1 MALRFIDG
9 FDNYQSVGGVLTG
22 ADIPNIGYT
31 FDVPAAGYAVVAQG
45 TSALSKCVALLRTT
59 GGAATMAKQFNT
71 TGANKVV
78 IGFAM
83 NANARDTIMEVTNV
97 FTTEWL
103 STGYPKINSVTGTVI
118 PILNTWYYYEFVINK
133 TAQTVDLWLNGFKQ
147 FTAPITNPVPDVLEF
162 VWGWTSG
169 AGASNATVKIDDMY
183 FVDDI
188 DPTSKYRDRIG
199 PMEVVTRFPTGNGTN
214 AWAPTPSTKQNW
226 QIVSQV
232 PANTLEFVQSNTIGA
247 VDTYVSN
254 TAVTGEVIAVAVS
267 TLAAKADVDN
277 HSITVLM
284 EQSGVQKESGN
295 IPLNLQYTF
304 SQGVFEKDVNGV
316 DWTAETVNASRF
328 GMKVK

>member
-9 FDNYQSVGGVLTG
+9 FDNYQSIGGPLTG
-22 ADIPNIGYT
+22 ADFPNIGYA
-31 FDVPAAGYAVVAQG
+31 FDVTNSNYAAAAQG
-45 TSALSKCVALLRTT
+45 TSSLSKCVALARGP
-59 GGAATMAKQFNT
+59 GGRGTMSKQFNT
-71 TGANKVV
+71 VGATKVV

-83 NANARDTIMEVTNV
+83 NANARDQIMSVTNV
-97 FTTEWL
+97 FNVEWL
-103 STGYPKINSVTGTVI
+103 QTGYPKINAVAGTII
-118 PILNTWYYYEFVINK
+118 PILNTWYYYEFVIDK
-133 TAQTVDLWLNGFKQ
+133 TAQTVTMWLNGFNQ
-147 FTAPITNPVPDVLEF
+147 FTAPITNAVPDTLEF
-162 VWGWTSG
+162 NWGWT
-169 AGASNATVKIDDMY
+169 AGGTNATMKIDDLY
-183 FVDDI
+183 FVDNT

-226 QIVSQV
+226 QVVSQV
-232 PANTLEFVQSNTIGA
+232 PANTLEFVQSNTVGA

-254 TAVTGEVIAVAVS
+254 TAVTGDVIAVAVS

-277 HSITVLM
+277 HAITVLL
-284 EQSGVQKESGN
+284 EQGGVQKESSN

-316 DWTAETVNASRF
+316 DWTAEAVNTSRF